1 MVAEYHKELT
11 GEIVITNQSPA
22 IFIEDSWNSIG
33 KFKSELNSYYLQ
45 DHMEIEFPE
54 IPTVGSSITVNEL
67 EIYCTI
73 SSMT

>member
-1 MVAEYHKELT
+1 MVAEYHKELA

-33 KFKSELNSYYLQ
+33 EFKSELNSYYLQ
-45 DHMEIEFPE
+45 DHMEIEFLE

-67 EIYCTI
+67 EIYCAI